1 MRLRCRY
8 SGDVYMCHRAS
19 ARRSRR
25 ASCSPRPRESQ
36 SYCHMNTILVL
47 SWLMSIQIAVR
58 LPDSM
63 VEFLDRLV
71 AEGQAT
77 SRASVVERAL
87 AREFRRQ
94 IAARDAAI
102 LAEAG
107 ADPDMDSL
115 ADYAARAPLDV
126 ESCGRSTPPGW
137 TRPGR
142 SWSSREN

>member
-1 MRLRCRY
+1 
-8 SGDVYMCHRAS
+8 
-19 ARRSRR
+19 
-25 ASCSPRPRESQ
+25 
-36 SYCHMNTILVL
+36 
-47 SWLMSIQIAVR
+47 MSTQIAVR

-71 AEGQAT
+71 AEGKAP

-107 ADPDMDSL
+107 PDRDMDNL
-115 ADYAARAPLDV
+115 ADHAARPPLDV
-126 ESCGRSTPPGW
+126 G
-137 TRPGR
+137 
-142 SWSSREN
+142 

>member
-1 MRLRCRY
+1 
-8 SGDVYMCHRAS
+8 
-19 ARRSRR
+19 
-25 ASCSPRPRESQ
+25 
-36 SYCHMNTILVL
+36 
-47 SWLMSIQIAVR
+47 MSVQIAVR
-58 LPDSM
+58 LPESV

-87 AREFRRQ
+87 AREFRRL

-126 ESCGRSTPPGW
+126 D
-137 TRPGR
+137 
-142 SWSSREN
+142 

>member
-1 MRLRCRY
+1 
-8 SGDVYMCHRAS
+8 
-19 ARRSRR
+19 
-25 ASCSPRPRESQ
+25 
-36 SYCHMNTILVL
+36 
-47 SWLMSIQIAVR
+47 MSVQIAVR

-107 ADPDMDSL
+107 ADPDMDNL
-115 ADYAARAPLDV
+115 AEYAARAPLDV
-126 ESCGRSTPPGW
+126 D
-137 TRPGR
+137 
-142 SWSSREN
+142 